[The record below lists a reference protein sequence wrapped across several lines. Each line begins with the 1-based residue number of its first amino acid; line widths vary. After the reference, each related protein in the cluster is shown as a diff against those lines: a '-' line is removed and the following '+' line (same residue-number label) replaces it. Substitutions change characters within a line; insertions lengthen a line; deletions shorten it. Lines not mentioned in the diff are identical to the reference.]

1 MWTLCLSLVVLAT
14 VLRPFSPLVFAE
26 LAEEHLMVEY
36 WSLQFV
42 GIIELGLFAL
52 SYPEL
57 VNRKFNVAVVATVF
71 SEVSRRSNPGLYA
84 FPRLSPRG
92 EAPGVGLSWIP
103 NWIGL
108 L

>member
-1 MWTLCLSLVVLAT
+1 MRTLCLSLVVLAT
-14 VLRPFSPLVFAE
+14 VLHPFSPFVFAE
-26 LAEEHLMVEY
+26 PAEEHLMVEN

-42 GIIELGLFAL
+42 WITELGLFAL

>member
-14 VLRPFSPLVFAE
+14 VLHPFSPLVFAE
-26 LAEEHLMVEY
+26 LAEEHVMVEN

-42 GIIELGLFAL
+42 WITELGLFAL
-52 SYPEL
+52 SYPEH

-71 SEVSRRSNPGLYA
+71 LELSRRSSRGLYA
-84 FPRLSPRG
+84 FLRLSPR
-92 EAPGVGLSWIP
+92 EGVPTVGPSLIPSWKD
-103 NWIGL
+103 L

>member
-1 MWTLCLSLVVLAT
+1 
-14 VLRPFSPLVFAE
+14 LVFAE
-26 LAEEHLMVEY
+26 LAEEHIMVEN

-42 GIIELGLFAL
+42 WITELGLLAL

-57 VNRKFNVAVVATVF
+57 ANRKFNVAVVATVF
-71 SEVSRRSNPGLYA
+71 LELSRRSSLGPYA

-92 EAPGVGLSWIP
+92 GVPTVGPSLIPSWKD
-103 NWIGL
+103 L